1 MIPVPE
7 TLTEGTDT
15 HRLFLALRSG
25 QPKSHH
31 ELYGL
36 SMIVHSRASDLR
48 LKHGC
53 LIDTWR
59 DGKTTWYQ
67 LRAVRENGNA
77 TTDGLAVSDRSPGQ
91 PSTAVPPAPPE
102 SAGAS
107 WAGPA
112 SPSTVGPAQQ
122 LSVFEAA

>member
-1 MIPVPE
+1 MDRHHGIRSRQADLHREVAWLDRATVVGLGVGRMIPVPE

-77 TTDGLAVSDRSPGQ
+77 TT
-91 PSTAVPPAPPE
+91 
-102 SAGAS
+102 
-107 WAGPA
+107 
-112 SPSTVGPAQQ
+112 
-122 LSVFEAA
+122 